1 MRILRHL
8 AWLAAALCIAAP
20 AHADTYPSK
29 SIKLIVPFAPGGASD
44 FVARII
50 VPRLSTVLGE
60 QIYIENK
67 AGFAGNLG
75 MEAAA
80 AAPPDGYTAFLGN
93 VGTLAINPAIFGAKQ
108 RVTAAELTPV
118 TLVATAPDVLVAN
131 ASLPVKNVPELVERA
146 RQGQPMSFA
155 TPGSGSLN
163 RLEMELFRGI
173 AKLDMVHVP
182 YKGGAGPAIVDVV
195 GGHVPIMFVPL
206 PAAMQLVKAG
216 RLKALA
222 VASESRLASLPDVP
236 TMAESGYPQVV
247 GGSWQAVMFPAG
259 TPAPIVERWHDA
271 LKTVLARDDVKQEL
285 QKGGVEVALSDTPRQ
300 LADFIQAEA
309 SRWGGVVKTAGAT
322 AD

>member
-236 TMAESGYPQVV
+236 QMAESGYPQVV